1 MPDPIPAAEAFAR
14 VLEQVHPAAARLIP
28 LAETVGCVLAEEV
41 RADRDGPPFDR
52 AMMDGFA
59 IRLSDAGTTVPV
71 SGEVAAG
78 AAPDGPLSDGQA
90 VRIMTGAPCPEG
102 TEAVV
107 PVEEISESGGRV
119 SLPAGVQAEQHI
131 ARRGCDRR
139 EGDLLLSPGD
149 AVTPLAVAVLASV
162 GRTAVEVIP
171 RPTVTVVSTGNE
183 LAGPGTD
190 PGPYGIRDSNRPMM
204 EALVRQSGLTLLQS
218 LHAGD
223 TGEELE
229 NVFGRAFEADIV
241 MVSGGVSAGKYD
253 LVPETAKRMG
263 AVPVFHKVW
272 QKPGKPLFFATTG
285 RRPRGLLFGLPG
297 NPLAVHFCF
306 HHYVFPAACRLAGKP
321 LPGREGRAVLAEPC
335 RPRGNRPSYLPA
347 RVEIDPSG
355 GTPRAR
361 LLQVSGSADIYG
373 AAAANALV
381 HLDPQQGP
389 LAEGDEVTFFWL
401 GPAEEVTG

>member
-1 MPDPIPAAEAFAR
+1 MPDPIPAAEAFSR
-14 VLEQVHPAAARLIP
+14 VLEHVHPAASRPLP
-28 LAETVGCVLAEEV
+28 LADAVGCVLAEEI

-59 IRLSDAGTTVPV
+59 VRLSDAGATVPV
-71 SGEVAAG
+71 SGEVTAG
-78 AAPDGPLSDGQA
+78 AAPDGPLADGLA

-107 PVEEISESGGRV
+107 PVEQTSESGERV
-119 SLPAGVQAEQHI
+119 SLPALVQAEQHI
-131 ARRGCDRR
+131 ARRGSDRKS
-139 EGDLLLSPGD
+139 GDLLLPPG
-149 AVTPLAVAVLASV
+149 APVTPLMVAVLASA
-162 GRTAVEVIP
+162 GRTTVEVIP
-171 RPTVTVVSTGNE
+171 RPTVTVISTGNE
-183 LAGPGTD
+183 LAGPGAD

-204 EALVRQSGLTLLQS
+204 EALVRQSGLTLLES

-223 TGEELE
+223 TAEELE
-229 NVFGRAFEADIV
+229 SAFGRAFAADIV

-253 LVPETAKRMG
+253 LVPETAERMG
-263 AVPVFHKVW
+263 AVKVFHKVW
-272 QKPGKPLFFATTG
+272 QRPGKPLFFATTG

-306 HHYVFPAACRLAGKP
+306 HHYVLPAACRLAGKP
-321 LPGREGRAVLAEPC
+321 LPGREGRAVLSEPC

-347 RVEIDPSG
+347 RVEPDPAG
-355 GTPRAR
+355 GRLRAR
-361 LLQVSGSADIYG
+361 LLPVSGSADIYG

-389 LAEGDEVTFFWL
+389 LARGDEVTFFWL
-401 GPAEEVTG
+401 GPAEEVNG